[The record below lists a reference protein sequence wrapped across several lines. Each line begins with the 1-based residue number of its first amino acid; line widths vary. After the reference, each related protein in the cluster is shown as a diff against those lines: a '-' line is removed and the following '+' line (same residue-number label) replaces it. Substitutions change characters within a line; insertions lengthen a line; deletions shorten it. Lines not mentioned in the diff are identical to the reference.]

1 MGHLTRMHARRLV
14 TTATSKGEALSYI
27 KERRRPIGRDT
38 AHRESQGAMVLHHQ
52 RNVADQSGETQPTGK
67 AKGQWSST
75 IRGMSQTSRERHSP
89 QGKPRGNG
97 PPPSEECR
105 RPVG

>member
-52 RNVADQSGETQPTGK
+52 RNVADQSGQFFLVSMCT
-67 AKGQWSST
+67 
-75 IRGMSQTSRERHSP
+75 
-89 QGKPRGNG
+89 
-97 PPPSEECR
+97 
-105 RPVG
+105 